1 MTDSK
6 QLEKI
11 TIVYIIDGLGMGG
24 AERLMV
30 PILKH
35 LNRDLFEPRVC
46 VLQNKDGNPMEKELL
61 ALGVPVD
68 QLSIPYLRD
77 LTAINRLRL
86 YLKSVNASLVHTQLE
101 FANIFGN
108 IAAKLS
114 KLPSVSTIHTMPAQN
129 ISRKMKVHQ
138 TLEMITLRYFCE
150 RIISVSEEAGLHHLQ
165 IGYSRSEQIQTIYNG
180 IDLSTYTELDRV
192 TCTTSVRAEFSLP
205 ASAKLI
211 ITVAVLREPKGIQ
224 YMIKV
229 FPEVLSKNP
238 DAYYLIVG
246 DGSHR
251 DKLEQAVD
259 ILGIKSRVIFTGK
272 RNDIPRLLSASDIF
286 VLPTLTEALPTVLAE
301 AMAAHLPIIAS
312 RVGGIPEMVDH
323 KNGILLPPK
332 DVRALSEACSFL
344 LSDPQKCSQ
353 MGEAGWDIV
362 NRKFNIVAQVESLK
376 NLYLELT
383 KNEK

>member
-1 MTDSK
+1 MD
-6 QLEKI
+6 
-11 TIVYIIDGLGMGG
+11 
-24 AERLMV
+24 
-30 PILKH
+30 H
-35 LNRDLFEPRVC
+35 LP
-46 VLQNKDGNPMEKELL
+46 
-61 ALGVPVD
+61 
-68 QLSIPYLRD
+68 IPYLRVIS
-77 LTAINRLRL
+77 AINRLK
-86 YLKSVNASLVHTQLE
+86 YYQKSVNASLVHTQLE

-114 KLPSVSTIHTMPAQN
+114 KLPSVSTIHTMPSRN

-150 RIISVSEEAGLHHLQ
+150 KVISVSEEAGLHHLR

-180 IDLSTYTELDRV
+180 IDLSTYNELDRI
-192 TCTTSVRAEFSLP
+192 TCTTSVRAEFNLP
-205 ASAKLI
+205 ASAKII
-211 ITVAVLREPKGIQ
+211 ITVAVLRELKGIQ
-224 YMIKV
+224 YMIEA
-229 FPEVLSKNP
+229 FPEVLLKNS
-238 DAYYLIVG
+238 DVYYLIIG

-272 RNDIPRLLSASDIF
+272 RNDIPRFLSASDIF

-312 RVGGIPEMVDH
+312 HVGGIPEMVDH

-332 DVRALSEACSFL
+332 DVRALSEACNFL
-344 LSDPQKCSQ
+344 LSDPQKCNQ

-362 NRKFNIVAQVESLK
+362 NRRFNIIAQVESLK
-376 NLYLELT
+376 NLYLELI